1 MCQARWALSTTNLR
15 RFVQLP
21 GRLHSVGPRTVQ
33 AFDHAFYLFTLFR
46 RRARHLKSCK
56 KPVASMRAP
65 VSFIGFRAQTIN
77 WWQRAARDVTSRSGR
92 VRWQRNAVVRM
103 RLSCPLIA
111 SCMKAT
117 RSCWTSGWKA
127 GEAPFQTTSQ
137 LAVAPASFGVY
148 LIAVISSKK
157 GRKNAEIYDSGQVR
171 GRKRHLEA
179 LQLHRNQ

>member
-1 MCQARWALSTTNLR
+1 MQARATTNLR

-21 GRLHSVGPRTVQ
+21 GRLHGVGPRAVQ

-46 RRARHLKSCK
+46 RREMNLKSCK
-56 KPVASMRAP
+56 KPVALMRAP
-65 VSFIGFRAQTIN
+65 ASSIGFRAQAIN

-117 RSCWTSGWKA
+117 RSCWTNGWKT

-137 LAVAPASFGVY
+137 LAVAPAPFGVY
-148 LIAVISSKK
+148 LIAVILSEKRSENDK
-157 GRKNAEIYDSGQVR
+157 IYDLGQVR
-171 GRKRHLEA
+171 GRKKA
-179 LQLHRNQ
+179 S